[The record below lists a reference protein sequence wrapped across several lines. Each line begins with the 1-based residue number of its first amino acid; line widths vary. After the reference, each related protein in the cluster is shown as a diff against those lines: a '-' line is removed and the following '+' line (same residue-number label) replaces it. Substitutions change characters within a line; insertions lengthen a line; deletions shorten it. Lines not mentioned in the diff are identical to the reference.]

1 MRRRFASALEAVR
14 SKLSECRFPMRAE
27 QLCRDHSANCRCE
40 GNSTVHDGHI
50 IVLHHTLLHGHMQG
64 AECSSGTPPAVRR
77 HTRSC
82 AAYSYGTVVSPRRA
96 RPNRSKAPNGERAL
110 SRCSRPDPL
119 TKVNSRRRLVGFR
132 EARRYRN
139 RLRGVNVAAVR
150 SSSDVRD
157 PMAVAHP

>member
-1 MRRRFASALEAVR
+1 MGLYATTLCQRARGGPLE
-14 SKLSECRFPMRAE
+14 LSECRFPMRAE

-50 IVLHHTLLHGHMQG
+50 IVLHVVPLLHGHMQG

-96 RPNRSKAPNGERAL
+96 RPNPSGPERRTSPIEMQQARSAHEGEQSATSGRV
-110 SRCSRPDPL
+110 P
-119 TKVNSRRRLVGFR
+119 
-132 EARRYRN
+132 
-139 RLRGVNVAAVR
+139 
-150 SSSDVRD
+150 
-157 PMAVAHP
+157 